1 MSEQKQQHPL
11 SRKDLMFFL
20 DFMDRRLRTLDEKEL
35 ETRKR
40 ILRLDLKYHQD
51 GWFYFD
57 FEEQEDKGWRQSMV
71 RLRSITNTRLKRA
84 SPLMQQTRAYARL
97 EQLREEIQM
106 RIDRHLRM
114 MERIMEKEGL

>member
-1 MSEQKQQHPL
+1 MSEQKQHPL
-11 SRKDLMFFL
+11 SREDLMFFL
-20 DFMDRRLRTLDEKEL
+20 DFMERRLRTLDEKEL

-40 ILRLDLKYHQD
+40 LLRLDLQYQQE
-51 GWFYFD
+51 GWLYFN
-57 FEEQEDKGWRQSMV
+57 FEEQEDKGWRESML
-71 RLRSITNTRLKRA
+71 RLRSITNRRMKRA

-114 MERIMEKEGL
+114 MDRMMEERGL

>member
-1 MSEQKQQHPL
+1 MSEEKQHPL
-11 SRKDLMFFL
+11 SREDLMFFL

-40 ILRLDLKYHQD
+40 ILRLDLKYQQD
-51 GWFYFD
+51 GWLYFS

-71 RLRSITNTRLKRA
+71 RLRSITNRRMKRA

-97 EQLREEIQM
+97 EQLRVEIQM

-114 MERIMEKEGL
+114 MNRLLEERGL

>member
-1 MSEQKQQHPL
+1 MSEQKQHPL
-11 SRKDLMFFL
+11 SREDLMFFL

-40 ILRLDLKYHQD
+40 ILRLDLEYQQD
-51 GWFYFD
+51 GWLCFS

-71 RLRSITNTRLKRA
+71 RLRSITNRRMKRA

-114 MERIMEKEGL
+114 MDRLLEEKGL

>member
-1 MSEQKQQHPL
+1 MSEQKQHPL
-11 SRKDLMFFL
+11 SREDLMFFL

-40 ILRLDLKYHQD
+40 ILRLDLKYQQE
-51 GWFYFD
+51 GWFCFS

-71 RLRSITNTRLKRA
+71 RLRSITNRRMKRA

-114 MERIMEKEGL
+114 MNRLLEERGL

>member
-1 MSEQKQQHPL
+1 MSEQKQHPL
-11 SRKDLMFFL
+11 SREDLMFFL

-35 ETRKR
+35 ETRKQ
-40 ILRLDLKYHQD
+40 ILRLDLKYQQE
-51 GWFYFD
+51 GWFYFN
-57 FEEQEDKGWRQSMV
+57 FEEQEDKGWRESMV
-71 RLRSITNTRLKRA
+71 RLRSITNRRMKRA

-114 MERIMEKEGL
+114 MDRMIQERGL

>member
-1 MSEQKQQHPL
+1 MSEQKQHPL
-11 SRKDLMFFL
+11 SREDLMFFL

-40 ILRLDLKYHQD
+40 ILRLDLKYQQD
-51 GWFYFD
+51 GWLCFS

-71 RLRSITNTRLKRA
+71 RLRSITNRRMKRA

-114 MERIMEKEGL
+114 MDRLHEEKGL

>member
-11 SRKDLMFFL
+11 SREDLMFFL
-20 DFMDRRLRTLDEKEL
+20 DFMERRLNTLDEKEL

-40 ILRLDLKYHQD
+40 LLRIDLKYQQE

-57 FEEQEDKGWRQSMV
+57 FDGREDRGWRESMA

-114 MERIMEKEGL
+114 MNRMMEEEGL

>member
-1 MSEQKQQHPL
+1 MSEEKQHPL
-11 SRKDLMFFL
+11 SREDLMFFL

-40 ILRLDLKYHQD
+40 ILRLDLKYQQD
-51 GWFYFD
+51 GWLCFS

-71 RLRSITNTRLKRA
+71 RLRSITNRRMKRA

-114 MERIMEKEGL
+114 MDRLLEEKGL

>member
-1 MSEQKQQHPL
+1 MSEQKQHPL
-11 SRKDLMFFL
+11 SREDLMFFL

-35 ETRKR
+35 ETRKQ
-40 ILRLDLKYHQD
+40 ILRLDLKYQQE
-51 GWFYFD
+51 GWLYFN
-57 FEEQEDKGWRQSMV
+57 FEEQEDKGWRESMV
-71 RLRSITNTRLKRA
+71 RLRSITNRRMKRA

-114 MERIMEKEGL
+114 MDRMIQERGL

>member
-1 MSEQKQQHPL
+1 MSEEKQHPL
-11 SRKDLMFFL
+11 SREDLMFFL

-40 ILRLDLKYHQD
+40 ILRLDLKYQQD
-51 GWFYFD
+51 GWLCFS

-71 RLRSITNTRLKRA
+71 RLRSITNRRMKRA

-114 MERIMEKEGL
+114 MDRLHEEKGL